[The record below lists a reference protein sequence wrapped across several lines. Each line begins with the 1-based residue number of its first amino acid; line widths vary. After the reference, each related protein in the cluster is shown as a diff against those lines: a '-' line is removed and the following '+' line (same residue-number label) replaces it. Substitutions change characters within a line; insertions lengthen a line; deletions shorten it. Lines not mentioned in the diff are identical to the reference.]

1 MPVNQNQVDSSSE
14 VYSFLFILEDIIQQ
28 KLNSPATNSY
38 ISQLSSQGIARV
50 AQKVGE
56 EAVETIIE
64 AIQANNFNESQFLA
78 EAADLLFHYLIL
90 LHQKG
95 CNLKQV
101 IQVLEARH
109 QIAKNK

>member
-1 MPVNQNQVDSSSE
+1 MLGNHNHIDPNSK
-14 VYSFLFILEDIIQQ
+14 VYSFLLTLEEIIQA
-28 KLNSPATNSY
+28 KLDSPTTGSY
-38 ISQLSSQGIARV
+38 VGQLGSQGTARV

-56 EAVETIIE
+56 EAAETIIE
-64 AIQANNFNESQFLA
+64 AVKANFDESQFLA

-95 CNLKQV
+95 YSLKQV
-101 IQVLEARH
+101 VQVLETRH

>member
-1 MPVNQNQVDSSSE
+1 MIGNHNHVGSSSE
-14 VYSFLFILEDIIQQ
+14 VCSFLSTLEEIIQE
-28 KLNSPATNSY
+28 KLASPTTNSY
-38 ISQLSSQGIARV
+38 VSQLSSQGTTRV

-64 AIQANNFNESQFLA
+64 AVKTNFDESKFLA

-95 CNLKQV
+95 YSLKQV
-101 IQVLEARH
+101 VQVLETRH
-109 QIAKNK
+109 EIAKNK

>member
-1 MPVNQNQVDSSSE
+1 MANQFPDTYQ
-14 VYSFLFILEDIIQQ
+14 FLLTLEEIIKN
-28 KLNSPATNSY
+28 KLDKPEIHSY
-38 ISQLSSQGIARV
+38 ISQLNLAGTTRI

-64 AIQANNFNESQFLA
+64 AVKTNFDESKFLA

-95 CNLKQV
+95 YSLKQV
-101 IQVLEARH
+101 VQVLETRH
-109 QIAKNK
+109 QITKNK